1 MKLNHKVASFII
13 VFSLFNSLN
22 INAQGNQSKLDINT
36 EMYKKSV
43 NEFKQ
48 IYHKDTEQLLKYKHF
63 NRWNEIWGKRA
74 NAKGKLDMKDIM
86 REIKYQEAKEKGNQ
100 LLTSKINWSAIG
112 PLNTP
117 VNDEGL
123 GRVNVVKFHPNNS
136 SIIYIGTASGGA
148 WVSYDNGKN
157 WQILP
162 TTDYL
167 SLAISDIEISKNNPN
182 VIYISTSDPNAANA
196 VSGSIYGIGVLKSTD
211 AGKSFFATQKFYNL
225 EDRFFTNCLAVN
237 PENENIVWVG
247 TDRGVYKSIDGGLS
261 FTNYGPNVFVKDIEL
276 HPTNPDIL
284 YISSMNRQSSTSA
297 IFKSID
303 GGEKWDI
310 VQNYG
315 QAVRAEIAVSP
326 AKPDRVVTLVSQN
339 HPFSFHSLNLSD
351 NSGDTWV
358 AMSDSTNPNI
368 LGRNHGTYPDDNTT
382 LADQG
387 WYDLCVAINPK
398 NSNEIITGGIWLWS
412 SNNAGKQFF
421 EIVKDYHVDQHYIEY
436 TPSGDT
442 AYIGNDGGLY
452 RYIPSTNKIEFVSSN
467 MNITQFYK
475 LSVNSSNLNMIVAG
489 AQDNNSMLRRANQN
503 WYNVRSGDGMD
514 CHFDPKDPNYIYV
527 SSQYG
532 NLGYSVNNGSNFRQA
547 MSQFNTNGE
556 EGAWVTPFA
565 VDPQKTGY
573 VYAGYYNIWR
583 SKSHG
588 QSGTWEKIS
597 NFGTN
602 SSLKLLT
609 IAKSN
614 SDYIYCSEGGSIR
627 FSSNGGNTWGT
638 IPNPGGSITEIE
650 VHPTNPQKLF
660 VSCSNYSKNVKVF
673 EYDPTLKK
681 WNNLSGNLPN
691 IPINTI
697 KYQKN
702 SPDRLYVGTDIGV
715 FYTDYNS
722 RYWERY
728 GKGLPYTIVTD
739 IDLIESENKIYIST
753 FGRGIWAADLINCNY
768 APLNIEL
775 EGEND
780 FCFGDSVKLKYTG
793 SYNDPNEIQ
802 WSTGEKGLSIWVKDK
817 GSYSASRIVTDNCS
831 AKSNFIEITLKN
843 VVDLNLRS
851 SAGDSLCAGDSLTIS
866 ANFGQKEYLWD
877 DGSTKLSRLIKE
889 PGTYHVQAL
898 NKNGCYSYDTITIYQ
913 KVVEKPTITQ
923 QDSILTTNTNKFV
936 QWYFNGVHVE
946 GANSSTFKPVEQGEV
961 MVEVRDGYC
970 NEFSDKYDFKIT
982 SVDELSKLIKIYPN
996 PSNGSFNIEV
1006 KDNSVISDIII
1017 LDLKGN
1023 IVYNNSQLIKNNL
1036 NINLDNITN
1045 GIYLLRFKFNNF
1057 DYSTKINIVK

>member
-1 MKLNHKVASFII
+1 MKFNHSLVSLILVSSF
-13 VFSLFNSLN
+13 FNCLYLQ
-22 INAQGNQSKLDINT
+22 AQVNQSKLEYNT
-36 EMYKKSV
+36 EMYRKSV
-43 NEFKQ
+43 DEFKQ
-48 IYHKDTEQLLKYKHF
+48 IYHKDIDQLLKYKHF

-74 NAKGKLDMKDIM
+74 NAEGTIDIKEIM
-86 REIKYQEAKEKGNQ
+86 REIKYQEAKEKNNQ

-117 VNDEGL
+117 INDEGL

-136 SIIYIGTASGGA
+136 SIVYIGTASGGA
-148 WVSYDNGKN
+148 WVSYDNCKN

-167 SLAISDIEISKNNPN
+167 SLAISDIEISKSNPN
-182 VIYISTSDPNAANA
+182 VIYISTSDPNAASA
-196 VSGSIYGIGVLKSTD
+196 VSGNIYGVGILKSTD
-211 AGKSFFATQKFYNL
+211 AGKSFFPTQKFYNL
-225 EDRFFTNCLAVN
+225 EDRFYTNCLVVN
-237 PENENIVWVG
+237 PEDENIVWVG
-247 TDRGVYKSIDGGLS
+247 TDRGVYKSTDGGLS
-261 FTNYGPNVFVKDIEL
+261 FINYGPNVFVKDIEL

-284 YISSMNRQSSTSA
+284 YISSMNRQVSNAT
-297 IFKSID
+297 IYKSIN
-303 GGEKWDI
+303 GGEKWSI

-339 HPFSFHSLNLSD
+339 FPFSFHSLNLSD

-358 AMSDSTNPNI
+358 AMSDSTKPNI

-382 LADQG
+382 LSDQG

-412 SNNAGKQFF
+412 SNNAGKQFS

-452 RYIPSTNKIEFVSSN
+452 RYIPSANKIEFVSSN

-475 LSVNSSNLNMIVAG
+475 LSVNSSNLDMVVAG
-489 AQDNNSMLRRANQN
+489 AQDNNSMLRRANKN

-614 SDYIYCSEGGSIR
+614 SDFIYCSEGGSIR
-627 FSSNGGNTWGT
+627 FSSNGGSTWGT
-638 IPNPGGSITEIE
+638 IPNPGGNITEIE
-650 VHPTNPQKLF
+650 VHPTNPQKLY

-673 EYDPTLKK
+673 EYDPILKK

-702 SPDRLYVGTDIGV
+702 SPDRLFVGTDIGV

-728 GKGLPYTIVTD
+728 GKGLPYTIVSD

-775 EGEND
+775 EGIND

-817 GSYSASRIVTDNCS
+817 GSYSASRLVTDNCS
-831 AKSNFIEITLKN
+831 AKSNFIEITLKS
-843 VVDLNLRS
+843 VVDLNIRS

-866 ANFGQKEYLWD
+866 VNFGQKDYLWD

-889 PGTYHVQAL
+889 PGTYFVHAL

-913 KVVEKPTITQ
+913 KVVEKPLITQ
-923 QDSILTTNTNKFV
+923 QDSILTTNTDKFV
-936 QWYFNGVHVE
+936 QWYFNGTHVE
-946 GANSSTFKPVEQGEV
+946 GANSSTFKPAEQGEV

-970 NEFSDKYDFKIT
+970 NEFSDKFDFKIT
-982 SVDELSKLIKIYPN
+982 SVEELSKLIKIYPN
-996 PSNGSFNIEV
+996 PSNGSFNIEI
-1006 KDNSVISDIII
+1006 KENSTISDIMIF
-1017 LDLKGN
+1017 DLKGN
-1023 IVYNNSQLIKNNL
+1023 IVYNNSQIIKNNL
-1036 NINLDNITN
+1036 NINLNNISN
-1045 GIYLLRFKFNNF
+1045 GNYLLRFKINNL